1 MDLYAEWC
9 GPCKQLTPRLEER
22 VKKMEGVKMVK
33 IDIDKCPQIASA
45 LQVKS
50 VPTVYLV
57 FQGQAV
63 DGFNGNVPDAEMDRF
78 FKTI

>member
-1 MDLYAEWC
+1 
-9 GPCKQLTPRLEER
+9 
-22 VKKMEGVKMVK
+22 MVK
-33 IDIDKCPQIASA
+33 IDIDKCSQIASA

-63 DGFNGNVPDAEMDRF
+63 DGFNGNVPDAELDRF
-78 FKTI
+78 FKSIEKLSGTSPDEITAVQTL